1 MQNETEAIPSPIS
14 GDEAGSNKACTA
26 YGIPCEDAVF
36 IAIEMGEHIIRC
48 GGEIH
53 RAEDTVIR
61 ICRAYGAVTVDVN
74 AILSMIVMT
83 ADFGE
88 ESINSFRK
96 VSEVGSNNLGQLS
109 RLNDLSRRICRERPT
124 KEKFLSCIEKINQKT
139 EIGILRYLIGS
150 VLIAA
155 GFAFYFGASPLDSLF
170 ALLIALP
177 MCGLH
182 KYLGHTKTNA
192 IIAKFIVCFVGGVG
206 AMLVGKTSL
215 ACNVNVIM
223 IADIMNVVPG
233 MALTNSFRDL
243 FGGDIM
249 SGLFRLCTVLLD
261 AVAIACGYAVAILI
275 FGGAA

>member
-1 MQNETEAIPSPIS
+1 MENETASIPAPPK
-14 GDEAGSNKACTA
+14 GRGSQIACTA
-26 YGIPCEDAVF
+26 SGVPCEDAVF
-36 IAIEMGEHIIRC
+36 IAIEMGENIIRC

-96 VSEVGSNNLGQLS
+96 VSEVGGNNLGRLS
-109 RLNDLSRRICRERPT
+109 KLNDLSRRICRERPT
-124 KEKFLSCIEKINQKT
+124 KDEFLACIERIDKCT
-139 EIGILRYLIGS
+139 EVGMLRYLVGS
-150 VLIAA
+150 ILLSA
-155 GFAFYFGASPLDSLF
+155 GFALYFGGSWLDTLF
-170 ALLIALP
+170 AILIALP
-177 MCGLH
+177 MCFLH
-182 KYLGHTKTNA
+182 RCLGKTKTNA
-192 IIAKFIVCFVGGVG
+192 IIAKFVVCFAGGVG
-206 AMLVGKTSL
+206 AMLIGKTGL
-215 ACNVNVIM
+215 DCNVNTIM

-249 SGLFRLCTVLLD
+249 SGLFRLCMVLLD